1 METRADVVKRHAEN
15 DTVVLIA
22 EATHMEVDAGG
33 HVVIGELRKWR
44 ERTM

>member
-1 METRADVVKRHAEN
+1 MEMRAEVVKRHAEN

-22 EATHMEVDAGG
+22 GATHMEVDAGG
-33 HVVIGELRKWR
+33 HVVIGELREGR